1 LIEKYRCEF
10 LAENMSRIAGSARQ
24 AADKIIGTARL
35 KAFAV
40 PFERAFKASE
50 DVRHLNVV
58 VVVSCVNELSLLS
71 GFLGRFFLRAAFFG
85 GLFLSCHISRA
96 PFQFRVVTTR

>member
-1 LIEKYRCEF
+1 MLSI
-10 LAENMSRIAGSARQ
+10 GGRQ
-24 AADKIIGTARL
+24 DMLLTKIIGTARL

-96 PFQFRVVTTR
+96 PFQFRVMTTR

>member
-1 LIEKYRCEF
+1 MLRVAAAATLKLTR
-10 LAENMSRIAGSARQ
+10 S
-24 AADKIIGTARL
+24 ADKNIGTARL

-50 DVRHLNVV
+50 DVRHLNVD

-71 GFLGRFFLRAAFFG
+71 GFLGRFFLAALFG
-85 GLFLSCHISRA
+85 GLLLSCHS
-96 PFQFRVVTTR
+96 VVSPSLAFWL

>member
-1 LIEKYRCEF
+1 L
-10 LAENMSRIAGSARQ
+10 RIAGATTPNWC
-24 AADKIIGTARL
+24 ALLTKIIGTARL

-71 GFLGRFFLRAAFFG
+71 GFLGRFFLGAAFFC
-85 GLFLSCHISRA
+85 GLLLSCHS
-96 PFQFRVVTTR
+96 VVSPSLAFWL

>member
-1 LIEKYRCEF
+1 
-10 LAENMSRIAGSARQ
+10 MTVAGRAIREAGQSKNNRNGA
-24 AADKIIGTARL
+24 L

-58 VVVSCVNELSLLS
+58 VVVV
-71 GFLGRFFLRAAFFG
+71 
-85 GLFLSCHISRA
+85 
-96 PFQFRVVTTR
+96 P

>member
-1 LIEKYRCEF
+1 ML
-10 LAENMSRIAGSARQ
+10 SGDIAATLK
-24 AADKIIGTARL
+24 AFAVLTKIIGTARL

-58 VVVSCVNELSLLS
+58 VSVDCSVDCVNELSLLS
-71 GFLGRFFLRAAFFG
+71 GFLGRFFLGSAFFG
-85 GLFLSCHISRA
+85 GLLLSCHS
-96 PFQFRVVTTR
+96 VVSPSLAFWL

>member
-1 LIEKYRCEF
+1 MRVVSAATE
-10 LAENMSRIAGSARQ
+10 SAR
-24 AADKIIGTARL
+24 DMLLKIIGTARL

-58 VVVSCVNELSLLS
+58 VSVSCVNELSLLS
-71 GFLGRFFLRAAFFG
+71 GFLGRFFLGAAFFC
-85 GLFLSCHISRA
+85 GLLLSCHS
-96 PFQFRVVTTR
+96 VVSPSLAFWL

>member
-1 LIEKYRCEF
+1 MLRVAAAATLNSRAPLIKR
-10 LAENMSRIAGSARQ
+10 
-24 AADKIIGTARL
+24 IGTARS

-40 PFERAFKASE
+40 PFERAFKALV

-71 GFLGRFFLRAAFFG
+71 GFLGRFFLASLFG
-85 GLFLSCHISRA
+85 GLLFSCHS
-96 PFQFRVVTTR
+96 VVSPSLAFWL

>member
-1 LIEKYRCEF
+1 MLRDVGHANEMQTRCGQKYRNG
-10 LAENMSRIAGSARQ
+10 A
-24 AADKIIGTARL
+24 L

-58 VVVSCVNELSLLS
+58 VIVSCVNELSLLS
-71 GFLGRFFLRAAFFG
+71 GFLGRFFLGAAFFC
-85 GLFLSCHISRA
+85 GLLFSCHS
-96 PFQFRVVTTR
+96 VVSPSLAFWL

>member
-10 LAENMSRIAGSARQ
+10 FAENMSGIAGSARQ
-24 AADKIIGTARL
+24 ADKIIGTARL

-58 VVVSCVNELSLLS
+58 VVASCVNELSLLS

>member
-1 LIEKYRCEF
+1 LRADGAATK
-10 LAENMSRIAGSARQ
+10 NAR
-24 AADKIIGTARL
+24 DVLPKIIGTARL

-58 VVVSCVNELSLLS
+58 VVVSCVNELSLLC
-71 GFLGRFFLRAAFFG
+71 GFLGRFFLGGLFR

>member
-1 LIEKYRCEF
+1 MLSGD
-10 LAENMSRIAGSARQ
+10 N
-24 AADKIIGTARL
+24 AATLKAFAVLTKIIGTARL

-58 VVVSCVNELSLLS
+58 VVVSCVNELSLLR
-71 GFLGRFFLRAAFFG
+71 GFLGCFFLA
-85 GLFLSCHISRA
+85 GLFGRLLFSCHS
-96 PFQFRVVTTR
+96 VVSPSLAFWL

>member
-1 LIEKYRCEF
+1 ML
-10 LAENMSRIAGSARQ
+10 SATV
-24 AADKIIGTARL
+24 AATQNANIVLTKIIGTARL

-58 VVVSCVNELSLLS
+58 VVVSGVNELSLLR
-71 GFLGRFFLRAAFFG
+71 GFLGCFFLA
-85 GLFLSCHISRA
+85 GLFGRLLLSCHS
-96 PFQFRVVTTR
+96 VVSPSLAFWL

>member
-1 LIEKYRCEF
+1 LR
-10 LAENMSRIAGSARQ
+10 
-24 AADKIIGTARL
+24 AADAATTNAPGVLLKIIGTARF

-58 VVVSCVNELSLLS
+58 VSVSCVNELSLLS
-71 GFLGRFFLRAAFFG
+71 GFLGRFFLGAAFFC
-85 GLFLSCHISRA
+85 GLLLSCHS
-96 PFQFRVVTTR
+96 VVSPSLAFWL

>member
-1 LIEKYRCEF
+1 MR
-10 LAENMSRIAGSARQ
+10 

-58 VVVSCVNELSLLS
+58 VVVSCVNELSLLRCLLFTAS
-71 GFLGRFFLRAAFFG
+71 FFLS
-85 GLFLSCHISRA
+85 GLLLSCHIVLLLSG
-96 PFQFRVVTTR
+96 FQVMTTRYCVHVALVV

>member
-1 LIEKYRCEF
+1 MLKVVVAATLK
-10 LAENMSRIAGSARQ
+10 LARVLT
-24 AADKIIGTARL
+24 KIIGTARL

-71 GFLGRFFLRAAFFG
+71 GFLGRFFLGAAFFC
-85 GLFLSCHISRA
+85 GLLLSCHS
-96 PFQFRVVTTR
+96 VVSPSLAFWL

>member
-1 LIEKYRCEF
+1 MLRVAAAAT
-10 LAENMSRIAGSARQ
+10 LNSRAVLT
-24 AADKIIGTARL
+24 KIIGTARL

-40 PFERAFKASE
+40 PFERVFKTSV

-71 GFLGRFFLRAAFFG
+71 GFLGRFFLAAFFC
-85 GLFLSCHISRA
+85 GLLLSCHS
-96 PFQFRVVTTR
+96 VVSPSLAFWL

>member
-1 LIEKYRCEF
+1 MLQPKPVR
-10 LAENMSRIAGSARQ
+10 

-58 VVVSCVNELSLLS
+58 VVVVSCVNELSLLS
-71 GFLGRFFLRAAFFG
+71 GFLGRFFLGSAFFG
-85 GLFLSCHISRA
+85 GLLLSCHS
-96 PFQFRVVTTR
+96 VVSPSLAFWL

>member
-1 LIEKYRCEF
+1 MRV
-10 LAENMSRIAGSARQ
+10 GG
-24 AADKIIGTARL
+24 AATKNGREVWLKNNRNGAL

-58 VVVSCVNELSLLS
+58 VVSCVNELSLLR
-71 GFLGRFFLRAAFFG
+71 GFLGRFFLAALFR
-85 GLFLSCHISRA
+85 GLLLSCHI
-96 PFQFRVVTTR
+96 VVSPS

>member
-1 LIEKYRCEF
+1 LRVISAATTNARAVLI
-10 LAENMSRIAGSARQ
+10 
-24 AADKIIGTARL
+24 KIIGTARF

-71 GFLGRFFLRAAFFG
+71 GFLGRFFLAALFR
-85 GLFLSCHISRA
+85 GLLLSCHISRA

>member
-1 LIEKYRCEF
+1 LRVVGAATQNRCAP
-10 LAENMSRIAGSARQ
+10 LT
-24 AADKIIGTARL
+24 KIIGTARL

-58 VVVSCVNELSLLS
+58 VVVVSCVNELSLLS
-71 GFLGRFFLRAAFFG
+71 GFLGRFLLAAFFR
-85 GLFLSCHISRA
+85 GLLLSCHS
-96 PFQFRVVTTR
+96 VVSPSLAFWL

>member
-1 LIEKYRCEF
+1 MAQTKLK
-10 LAENMSRIAGSARQ
+10 LAAHKN
-24 AADKIIGTARL
+24 IGTARC

-58 VVVSCVNELSLLS
+58 VSVSCVNELSLLS
-71 GFLGRFFLRAAFFG
+71 GFLGRFFLASLFG
-85 GLFLSCHISRA
+85 GLLFSCHS
-96 PFQFRVVTTR
+96 VVSPSLAFWL

>member
-1 LIEKYRCEF
+1 LGTRIVESRRRCNKER
-10 LAENMSRIAGSARQ
+10 LRP
-24 AADKIIGTARL
+24 AAKNIGTARL

-50 DVRHLNVV
+50 DVRHLNVDV

-71 GFLGRFFLRAAFFG
+71 GFLGRFLLAAFFR
-85 GLFLSCHISRA
+85 GLLLSCHS
-96 PFQFRVVTTR
+96 VVSPSLAFWL

>member
-1 LIEKYRCEF
+1 MLRV
-10 LAENMSRIAGSARQ
+10 AG
-24 AADKIIGTARL
+24 AATLNLHPLLKKIIGTARL

-58 VVVSCVNELSLLS
+58 VSVACVNELSLLS
-71 GFLGRFFLRAAFFG
+71 GFLGRFFLGGLFR
-85 GLFLSCHISRA
+85 GLFLSCHS
-96 PFQFRVVTTR
+96 VVSPSLAFWL